1 MKKNFTIIGSGAYG
15 TCLANVLADNGH
27 EVVIYGI
34 SESEIND
41 IKFKHQNSQFFGDAK
56 LNQNILATT
65 NLEAALAKTEI
76 LILAVPTKA
85 LHSVI
90 AQLKATL
97 THEVIILNTAKGLAP
112 NGDLLSTYIQKD
124 LHDFAMVSDYGALYG
139 PSIAS
144 EVVRRLPTGVTLVM
158 KNKKLAKSIANNFQ
172 NEYFAIGLSD
182 DFAGCEIAAALK
194 NGIAIGSGILDGLN
208 AGDNARASLIAKG
221 LREIYEI
228 SQVFGGRLETV
239 LTYASV
245 GDLVLTATSPKSRN
259 YSLGH
264 RIAIEGNP
272 KETMENLS
280 TTTEGVEAVKI
291 AHQLCEK
298 NHIPSEIFLN
308 LYEILYNF
316 KRPIVLVNNF
326 LK

>member
-15 TCLANVLADNGH
+15 TCLANVLADNGND
-27 EVVIYGI
+27 VVIYGI
-34 SESEIND
+34 DEGEIND
-41 IKFKHQNSQFFGDAK
+41 IQHKHKNSHFFGETK
-56 LNQNILATT
+56 LNRRILATS
-65 NLEAALAKTEI
+65 NLEAALDKTEI

-90 AQLKATL
+90 GRLKETL
-97 THEVIILNTAKGLAP
+97 THPVIVINTAKGLAA
-112 NGDLLSTYIQKD
+112 NGDLLSTYIKKEFEGSN
-124 LHDFAMVSDYGALYG
+124 LMTAFGAVYG

-158 KNKKLAKSIANNFQ
+158 HDQKLAKSISKNFQ
-172 NEYFAIGLSD
+172 NEYFAISLSD

-194 NGIAIGSGILDGLN
+194 NGIAIGSGIMDGLE
-208 AGDNARASLIAKG
+208 AGDNARASLIARG
-221 LREIYEI
+221 LKEIYEI
-228 SQVFGGRLETV
+228 SKEFGGKLETV
-239 LTYASV
+239 LTYASA
-245 GDLVLTATSPKSRN
+245 GDLILTATSPKSRN

-264 RIAIEGNP
+264 RIAIESNP
-272 KETMENLS
+272 EQTMSHLT
-280 TTTEGVEAVKI
+280 TTTEGVEAVRVAYEICKK
-291 AHQLCEK
+291 H
-298 NHIPSEIFLN
+298 HIQSEIFLN